1 MMVRGWAWAA
11 MMADR
16 GLWCVRGGE
25 GVLGGY
31 ERRVWVMVVV
41 GGGGGLL

>member
-1 MMVRGWAWAA
+1 
-11 MMADR
+11 MADR
-16 GLWCVRGGE
+16 GLWCVGGGE

-41 GGGGGLL
+41 GGGGLL